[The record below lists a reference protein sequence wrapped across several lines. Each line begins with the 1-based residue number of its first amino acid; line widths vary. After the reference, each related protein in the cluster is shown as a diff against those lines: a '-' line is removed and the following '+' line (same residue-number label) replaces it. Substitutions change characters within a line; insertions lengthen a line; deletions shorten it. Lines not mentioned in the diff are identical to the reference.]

1 MAGAFGIITE
11 KSKSDELQSPEL
23 REGVMAALRGEI
35 TEEELQQIP
44 QVEKVSEYLRTES
57 MKSQQRPPTEYTYGE
72 EGREGMLLP
81 FLKQVTDVR
90 DVVPLM
96 KDLGVILDRFH
107 L

>member
-1 MAGAFGIITE
+1 
-11 KSKSDELQSPEL
+11 
-23 REGVMAALRGEI
+23 
-35 TEEELQQIP
+35 
-44 QVEKVSEYLRTES
+44 

-96 KDLGVILDRFH
+96 KDLGVILDRLPGPRPTDGTARPEQTDAEYLLKAYKRKFGKGYSSIKKMSPEDRH
-107 L
+107 QRDKLPRPYV